1 MPRTQAERR
10 AETRQQLL
18 AAARDLI
25 AARGVAGASVDALAE
40 AADRT
45 SGALYAQFGGKDGL
59 LVALLDSWKEATA
72 TAIAAD
78 FESADNADERLASL
92 WRNFVDPPADGGDSW
107 VLLEHELWLY
117 ASRNPEASEAVAARY
132 RDARR
137 HLASALSGR
146 AGEDTGV
153 AALLIGLV
161 IGLEM
166 QRRLD
171 PSAVSDDLALR
182 GLRALLGATS
192 GNGRKA
198 PPPEMSSREMSPRD
212 R

>member
-1 MPRTQAERR
+1 MPKTQAERR

-59 LVALLDSWKEATA
+59 LLALLDSWKEATA
-72 TAIAAD
+72 TAIAAE
-78 FESADNADERLASL
+78 FESAPTIDERLASL

-117 ASRNPEASEAVAARY
+117 ASRNAEAAATVAARY
-132 RDARR
+132 EDARR
-137 HLASALSGR
+137 HLAAALAEEEAAPG
-146 AGEDTGV
+146 A

-171 PSAVSDDLALR
+171 PAAISDELALA
-182 GLRALLGATS
+182 GLRALIDAV
-192 GNGRKA
+192 
-198 PPPEMSSREMSPRD
+198 
-212 R
+212 